1 MFKKTKAG
9 SSFKSGKVTSGVAE
23 QKAILEELGYTF
35 DSVTKK
41 SGWKWSTSAASS
53 EHNYP
58 TEGDVIE
65 DAWRDAGERT
75 QAAMTIPAETW
86 ERMSIKEQ
94 AQLITEAMSGQ

>member
-1 MFKKTKAG
+1 FKKSKAG
-9 SSFKSGKVTSGVAE
+9 SGFKSGKVSSGVAE

-41 SGWKWSTSAASS
+41 SGWKWITSAAGSQQ
-53 EHNYP
+53 HHP
-58 TEGDVIE
+58 TEGDAIE

-75 QAAMTIPAETW
+75 QAAMIIPADTW

-94 AQLITEAMSGQ
+94 AELIQEALSGL